1 MDKKILVM
9 DDDPLVLR
17 TLTKLFNKEGYSVV
31 TAQGGKEA
39 LEKITETDF
48 DLVIS
53 DIKMAGIDGVETAT
67 AIKSYF
73 NKRDKPEIPI
83 VFITGYADIADQ
95 KHAQELGE
103 VLIKPFDNE
112 ELLENVRIETEIYPH
127 KKTCGELQ
135 IEKRF
140 SPRLATNFSL
150 RVFPDSKGGNVL
162 NISETGICFDCEG
175 PALSGDILL
184 SINLLPSKPEQPIE
198 IPARVIWHNILAE
211 NRFQFGAQFSLLE
224 KDLLYQIRDFI
235 FDNFA
240 KKASS
245 IIEDN
250 NDLKTKVQD
259 FFNNDIRKFHEEMTS
274 LAHEVAQ
281 GSIKPDV
288 AEQKTTALIND
299 LLLKKGHAL
308 EKMVSDERSMKK
320 IKQLFRDLTGCWYY
334 KSPIVKMAYDKPRGY
349 PGDYKLFE
357 IIYDKKPLAE
367 NKTLGFCW
375 DNYFLNNGYAQAA
388 RSRKNK
394 MKNILQDL
402 IENSDLKTVRL
413 LNVACGPSRE
423 IRELLCD
430 PYLSQRKDIVF
441 TGLDYDEESL
451 KFSQAKFNNLPPNF
465 KVRLIHA
472 NVLSIFRDPKYY
484 DLIGKQDVIYILGL
498 TEYLPDRIFRNLTKF
513 LFRLLNDKGTLV
525 ITYKDQDIEFPSLPP
540 EWLCDWAF
548 IKRTK
553 DDLIETTKQL
563 GSDKFSLKIEREGTG
578 TIFFL
583 ILTKT

>member
-67 AIKSYF
+67 AIKRYF
-73 NKRDKPEIPI
+73 NKRNKPEIPI

-140 SPRLATNFSL
+140 SPRIATNFPL

-184 SINLLPSKPEQPIE
+184 SMNLLPSKPEQPIE

-245 IIEDN
+245 TIKDN
-250 NDLKTKVQD
+250 DDLKIKV
-259 FFNNDIRKFHEEMTS
+259 
-274 LAHEVAQ
+274 
-281 GSIKPDV
+281 
-288 AEQKTTALIND
+288 
-299 LLLKKGHAL
+299 
-308 EKMVSDERSMKK
+308 EKS
-320 IKQLFRDLTGCWYY
+320 
-334 KSPIVKMAYDKPRGY
+334 
-349 PGDYKLFE
+349 
-357 IIYDKKPLAE
+357 
-367 NKTLGFCW
+367 N
-375 DNYFLNNGYAQAA
+375 
-388 RSRKNK
+388 
-394 MKNILQDL
+394 
-402 IENSDLKTVRL
+402 
-413 LNVACGPSRE
+413 
-423 IRELLCD
+423 
-430 PYLSQRKDIVF
+430 
-441 TGLDYDEESL
+441 
-451 KFSQAKFNNLPPNF
+451 
-465 KVRLIHA
+465 
-472 NVLSIFRDPKYY
+472 
-484 DLIGKQDVIYILGL
+484 
-498 TEYLPDRIFRNLTKF
+498 
-513 LFRLLNDKGTLV
+513 
-525 ITYKDQDIEFPSLPP
+525 
-540 EWLCDWAF
+540 
-548 IKRTK
+548 
-553 DDLIETTKQL
+553 
-563 GSDKFSLKIEREGTG
+563 
-578 TIFFL
+578 
-583 ILTKT
+583 